1 MPLQAV
7 RFDWAALPEAVRRRS
22 ILLVRD
28 LLAASVPGSALPAAR
43 ISAAW
48 ARTTFAQGE
57 STLLAT
63 GEKTSSAAAAFA
75 NGVLSDTLALNDG
88 HVLAKGHPGANVI
101 PAALAVAEEVDASA
115 TEFLAAVVYGYEVAV
130 RAAMDLHRR
139 MPLYRGAGAWG
150 GISAAAALCRL
161 TQASDE
167 IFARAI
173 GLAEYHAPY
182 TPLLRSLARP
192 AMTKDAIGWGAMEGV
207 MSFELARSGFTA
219 LESEFLASGALDDL
233 GERWLC
239 LEGYVKP
246 FPVIR
251 LAQPALKAALML
263 RERHGLRPDDIR
275 RVSIRTFV
283 NAAGLPKLLPTN
295 PDEAQYGLVWPVAY
309 ALAHGRYDVE
319 ATTEGLAD
327 DAAARLFPRITVAV
341 HQEYEALYP
350 ARRFA
355 DVVIETVSGETYLS
369 GPVEPDGEAGDPAWE
384 AHVDAKFRRLV
395 PGIEAL
401 SLDLPVRDVSLRG
414 LSRERLIA
422 AACHGRVAGEE

>member
-1 MPLQAV
+1 M
-7 RFDWAALPEAVRRRS
+7 
-22 ILLVRD
+22 VRD
-28 LLAASVPGSALPAAR
+28 LTAASIPGADLPAAR
-43 ISAAW
+43 VSAGW
-48 ARTTFAQGE
+48 ARATFAPGA

-63 GEKTSSAAAAFA
+63 GEKTSAAGAAFA

-101 PAALAVAEEVDASA
+101 PATLAFAEEIGAS
-115 TEFLAAVVYGYEVAV
+115 TTRFLTAVVFGYEIAV
-130 RAAMDLHRR
+130 RAAVELHRR

-150 GISAAAALCRL
+150 GISAAAALCHL
-161 TQASDE
+161 ADASDE

-182 TPLLRSLARP
+182 TPLLRSLHRP

-219 LESEFLASGALDDL
+219 LESEFLASGAMDDL
-233 GERWLC
+233 GDRWLC

-263 RERHGLRPDDIR
+263 RERHRIRPDDVR
-275 RVSIRTFV
+275 RVTIRTFA
-283 NAAGLPKLLPTN
+283 NAAGLPKLIPAN

-309 ALAHGRYDVE
+309 ALAHGRYDVK
-319 ATTEGLAD
+319 ATTEDLAD
-327 DAAARLFPRITVAV
+327 EAAARLFPRIDVAV
-341 HQEYEALYP
+341 HQDYDALYP

-355 DVVIETVSGETYLS
+355 DVTVETLSGETHAS
-369 GPVEPDGEAGDPAWE
+369 GPVEPDGEASDPAWE
-384 AHVDAKFRRLV
+384 GYVDEKFRRSV
-395 PGIEAL
+395 PGIDAL
-401 SLDLPVRDVSLRG
+401 PLDEPVRDVSLDG
-414 LSRERLIA
+414 LPLDRLIA
-422 AACHGRVAGEE
+422 AVCHGSVAPAA

>member
-1 MPLQAV
+1 MPGSAV
-7 RFDWAALPEAVRRRS
+7 RFHWNALPDAVRRRS

-28 LLAASVPGSALPAAR
+28 LLAASVPGSDLPAAR
-43 ISAAW
+43 VSASW
-48 ARTTFAQGE
+48 ALKTFAQGS
-57 STLLAT
+57 STMLAT
-63 GEKTSSAAAAFA
+63 GEKTSAAGAAFA

-101 PAALAVAEEVDASA
+101 PATLAFAEEVDASTTA
-115 TEFLAAVVYGYEVAV
+115 FLTAVVYGYEVAV

-150 GISAAAALCRL
+150 GISSAAALCHL
-161 TQASDE
+161 AGESDE
-167 IFARAI
+167 ILARAI

-182 TPLLRSLARP
+182 TPLLRSLHRP

-207 MSFELARSGFTA
+207 MSFELARSGFTS
-219 LESEFLASGALDDL
+219 LESEFLGSGALDDL

-263 RERHGLRPDDIR
+263 RERHALRAEDIR
-275 RVSIRTFV
+275 RVTVRTFV
-283 NAAGLPKLLPTN
+283 NAAGLPKLIPAD
-295 PDEAQYGLVWPVAY
+295 PDQAQYGLIWPVAY

-319 ATTEGLAD
+319 ATTDGLAD
-327 DAAARLFPRITVAV
+327 EAAAGLFSRIEVAV
-341 HQEYEALYP
+341 HDAYETQYP

-355 DVVIETVSGETYLS
+355 DVTIETMAGETHAS

-384 AHVDAKFRRLV
+384 GHVDAKFRRLV
-395 PGIEAL
+395 PGIRAL
-401 SLDLPVRDVSLRG
+401 PLEEPVRDMG
-414 LSRERLIA
+414 LGWLGRDRLIA
-422 AACHGRVAGEE
+422 AACHGSVAG